1 MIFKIFFLSPDS
13 LNIFIFYLI
22 LEIIIFFI
30 IKLYTLAMIPL
41 NKTQSK
47 KFKNFSCLSEKIML

>member
-22 LEIIIFFI
+22 LEIIIFF
-30 IKLYTLAMIPL
+30 Y
-41 NKTQSK
+41 NK
-47 KFKNFSCLSEKIML
+47 N